1 MFLNLVVRGKR
12 SLISYGLQIRTILD
26 FQRICQKIIFSQLL
40 DQDLSLMK
48 EEINF
53 IMKLIDIKPLTTI
66 MLVKSLIKETTNNK
80 ITDYF

>member
-1 MFLNLVVRGKR
+1 
-12 SLISYGLQIRTILD
+12 
-26 FQRICQKIIFSQLL
+26 
-40 DQDLSLMK
+40 MK